1 MGGVPSSRVKSISHL
16 EQVYPDARS
25 IDAVRQEKEADVQR
39 DSFDFLAVA
48 DIAES

>member
-1 MGGVPSSRVKSISHL
+1 MPSSRVKSISHL

-25 IDAVRQEKEADVQR
+25 IDAVRREIEAVVQR
-39 DSFDFLAVA
+39 DSFGFLAVA